1 MRAYSQEPIGD
12 LTKDY
17 LLDRAEALKGKK
29 DEPKAEEEV
38 PTDAPVEPVPTEE
51 PKKDE

>member
-1 MRAYSQEPIGD
+1 MKAYTQEPIGD
-12 LTKDY
+12 LTKVY

-29 DEPKAEEEV
+29 EEPKVEEEV
-38 PTDAPVEPVPTEE
+38 PAETPTETPTEE